1 MPIGAIG
8 GVASIGTRSH
18 LTKIVGRD
26 EIGKVLS
33 FMSALDTLAPM
44 VSSTFFAY
52 LFKYTIDTYPG
63 TVYQVTAFLVLIPIY
78 VLMWIDIYTERP
90 LVEGHHHK
98 GRRGHS
104 DENENE
110 QGENGVELK
119 DGKRHHKNPG
129 HRHRH
134 HHRHDRSPRTYE
146 ENSDSVVEQTA
157 KPIDRT
163 DL

>member
-1 MPIGAIG
+1 MPIGSIG

-33 FMSALDTLAPM
+33 FISALDTLTPM
-44 VSSTFFAY
+44 IASTFFAY

-90 LVEGHHHK
+90 LVEDRGHR
-98 GRRGHS
+98 GRRGRG
-104 DENENE
+104 DVNRNE
-110 QGENGVELK
+110 QGQNDIKLN
-119 DGKRHHKNPG
+119 DG
-129 HRHRH
+129 
-134 HHRHDRSPRTYE
+134 
-146 ENSDSVVEQTA
+146 
-157 KPIDRT
+157 
-163 DL
+163 